1 MTQLLLT
8 LVSALAL
15 STAHAAEPAPL
26 VADLSLSEAL
36 ERFADDSPL
45 LAEVHGRVD
54 EAQAGARM
62 ASVGVQPMVIATGG
76 FVVNNAEAVVSL
88 GNLLSSLQLPVD
100 PATLPPDLIIQPK
113 QQWTT
118 GLSAKVPLIVPSAW
132 ASRTAA
138 RRGVTAAQAGADAAE
153 LTAQAGL
160 VRAAWGAWVANEQV
174 TVLDAA
180 LQSARAHH
188 DSVAR
193 RTQAGLGTPL
203 DVLAAETEV
212 LRREREWLGAI
223 AQLDGARRAVGGLM
237 GVEGAVRISVPDVDR
252 LPSLGPSSVSEHPQI
267 RASEA
272 QQSAARAASHAAA
285 WRHSPTLSGSAALM
299 ASDVP
304 YATGETTFWRVGL
317 DLNWVLYDGGAR
329 YGLADQAAAQRTQTE
344 ASGRRVALDLSRALA
359 DAEQAETT
367 AVQTL
372 ALAESGASTAA
383 VAEATATRLYEG
395 GLARSLDVL
404 DAQQRRLEAD
414 LALAGATA
422 AVATARVDRLLAM
435 GQPWPTP

>member
-15 STAHAAEPAPL
+15 STAQAAQPAPV
-26 VADLSLSEAL
+26 VADLSLSDAL
-36 ERFADDSPL
+36 QRLSDDSPM

-62 ASVGVQPMVIATGG
+62 ASVGVQPMVVATGG
-76 FVVNNAEAVVSL
+76 FAVNNAEAIVSMADI
-88 GNLLSSLQLPVD
+88 LSSLPVPVD
-100 PATLPPDLIIQPK
+100 PATLPDDLIIQPK
-113 QQWTT
+113 QQWTG

-138 RRGVTAAQAGADAAE
+138 RRGVTAAEAGADAAE

-160 VRAAWGAWVANEQV
+160 VRAAWGAWVADEQV
-174 TVLDAA
+174 AVLGAA
-180 LQSARAHH
+180 LESSRAHH

-193 RTQAGLGTPL
+193 RTEAGLGTPL

-223 AQLDGARRAVGGLM
+223 AQLDGARRAVGGLL
-237 GVEGAVRISVPDVDR
+237 GVDGPVRIAVPDVER
-252 LPSLGPSSVSEHPQI
+252 LPSLGTSSASEHPQV
-267 RASEA
+267 RVSEA
-272 QQSAARAASHAAA
+272 QQSAARAASHAAV
-285 WRHSPTLSGSAALM
+285 WRHAPTLSASGALM
-299 ASDVP
+299 ASDVAYP
-304 YATGETTFWRVGL
+304 TGETTFWRVGL

-329 YGLADQAAAQRTQTE
+329 YGLAERAAAQRTQAE

-359 DAEQAETT
+359 DAEQAEAT
-367 AVQTL
+367 ALQTL
-372 ALAESGASTAA
+372 ALAQSGARTAA
-383 VAEATATRLYEG
+383 VAEDTATRLYEG

-404 DAQQRRLEAD
+404 DAQQRRLESD

>member
-1 MTQLLLT
+1 
-8 LVSALAL
+8 
-15 STAHAAEPAPL
+15 
-26 VADLSLSEAL
+26 
-36 ERFADDSPL
+36 
-45 LAEVHGRVD
+45 
-54 EAQAGARM
+54 
-62 ASVGVQPMVIATGG
+62 
-76 FVVNNAEAVVSL
+76 
-88 GNLLSSLQLPVD
+88 
-100 PATLPPDLIIQPK
+100 
-113 QQWTT
+113 
-118 GLSAKVPLIVPSAW
+118 
-132 ASRTAA
+132 
-138 RRGVTAAQAGADAAE
+138 
-153 LTAQAGL
+153 
-160 VRAAWGAWVANEQV
+160 
-174 TVLDAA
+174 
-180 LQSARAHH
+180 
-188 DSVAR
+188 
-193 RTQAGLGTPL
+193 
-203 DVLAAETEV
+203 
-212 LRREREWLGAI
+212 
-223 AQLDGARRAVGGLM
+223 
-237 GVEGAVRISVPDVDR
+237 
-252 LPSLGPSSVSEHPQI
+252 
-267 RASEA
+267 
-272 QQSAARAASHAAA
+272 
-285 WRHSPTLSGSAALM
+285 M